1 VNQVAPKDDHADAA
15 KPSGVS
21 DSAKVDVWSI
31 RRVLTWAADDLKRR
45 GNDGARLDVELLLGR
60 VLGLD
65 RIGLIIQSE
74 RPLAPSELA
83 AFREL
88 FKRRR
93 AGEPVAYLLGER
105 EFYGISLRVDARVL
119 IPRPDSERLVEVA
132 LERTRARSMLGNAL
146 DLCTGSGCI
155 AIAFARHRPTWNV
168 TASDI
173 SPDAIALAREN
184 AHRSG
189 AIRNLRLVQ
198 GSLFAAVSGQ
208 RFELITANPPYIATA
223 ELAQLPVDVRDF
235 EPKLALDGGA
245 DGLDLVREIAALAPS
260 QMAPDGVLAL
270 EIGADQGAAALGLLQ
285 AHGYRDVQLARDL
298 AGRDRVVSGYG
309 PP

>member
-1 VNQVAPKDDHADAA
+1 VNRVATNDEQQDA
-15 KPSGVS
+15 G
-21 DSAKVDVWSI
+21 KVDVWSV
-31 RRVLTWAADDLKRR
+31 RRVLSWAADDLKRR

-65 RIGLIIQSE
+65 RIGLIMQSE
-74 RPLAPSELA
+74 RPLAPGELA

-93 AGEPVAYLLGER
+93 LGEPVAYLLGGR

-119 IPRPDSERLVEVA
+119 IPRPDTERLVEVA
-132 LERTRARSMLGNAL
+132 LERTRARSMQGNAL
-146 DLCTGSGCI
+146 DLCTGSGCV
-155 AIAFARHRPTWNV
+155 AIAFARQRPTWNV

-173 SPDAIALAREN
+173 SPDAVALARDN
-184 AHRSG
+184 AHRTG
-189 AIRNLRLVQ
+189 AVRNLRVVQ
-198 GSLFAAVSGQ
+198 GSLFAAVAGQ

-235 EPKLALDGGA
+235 EPRLALDGGP
-245 DGLDLVREIAALAPS
+245 DGLDLVREIAALAPN
-260 QMAPDGVLAL
+260 QLTEGGILAL
-270 EIGADQGAAALGLLQ
+270 EIGADQGPATLEILKAR
-285 AHGYRDVQLARDL
+285 GYQDVQLARDL
-298 AGRDRVVSGYG
+298 GGRDRVVSGYG